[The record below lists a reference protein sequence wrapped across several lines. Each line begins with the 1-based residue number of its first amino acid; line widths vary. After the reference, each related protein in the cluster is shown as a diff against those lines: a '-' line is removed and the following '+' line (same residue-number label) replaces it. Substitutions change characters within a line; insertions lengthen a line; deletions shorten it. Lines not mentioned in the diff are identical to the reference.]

1 MCGLVGVATVRGR
14 TPSVD
19 RAGLAAMRDRL
30 AHRGPDGDGLWMQGP
45 VGLGHRR
52 LAVVGPGE
60 GGAQPLASA
69 CGRHVLV
76 YNGELYN
83 DAEVRAALR
92 REGFGQSGPLRE
104 LLQEGDAQG
113 VCDTPTVLAA
123 LMAWGAE
130 GLGRLRGMYALA
142 WFDASRDVLTLA
154 RDPLGI
160 KPLLAWRGT
169 VPGGSG
175 GGEEVVFASEVGA
188 ILAHPHISARPDFA
202 AVGSYITTI
211 RRTLGSRTMF
221 DGVRGVKPGEW
232 IGFDLSG
239 EGIVERRGAIPLG
252 AGLGGRSESSGER
265 GGDADPDEAIARTR
279 EIVADSVRRHLR
291 SDVPLCALLS
301 GGLDSTIIC
310 AETRRHIGELQTF
323 CTGAIDA
330 GDAGSPD
337 FAMARLAAAHLG
349 TAHTERAIDRDS
361 FLEQWGWMVGR
372 LGLPLST
379 PNEVGIHGIAACL
392 RERGNVVALS
402 GEGADELFGGY
413 DRPLASAWRWIEG
426 GGHARDL
433 GDFVLA
439 DGAWVPAEAKSR
451 FLRPVFWEAIERDA
465 AMIETYR
472 DGLGE
477 CVADAEARGWRGH
490 EAMMQAVL
498 GWHRRVNLVGLL
510 ERLDGATMLAGVE
523 GRTPLADAGVAAWAE
538 GLPIGLKFSPG
549 DTATDSAHTKLAL
562 RRSFAAHV
570 PEAILH
576 RPKASFPLPFQTW
589 MRGAV
594 GVLDGSTLVESLF
607 EPAAIA
613 MVRHNPELVWGLAW
627 PMLNLAM
634 WGRRWG
640 W

>member
-1 MCGLVGVATVRGR
+1 VCGLVGVATVRGR

-30 AHRGPDGDGLWMQGP
+30 AHRGPDGDGLWMEGA

-60 GGAQPLASA
+60 GGAQPLVSP

-92 REGFGQSGPLRE
+92 REGRGQSRPLDG
-104 LLQEGDAQG
+104 LLAEGDAQG
-113 VCDTPTVLAA
+113 ACDTPTVLAA
-123 LMAWGAE
+123 LMAWGTE
-130 GLGRLRGMYALA
+130 GLARLRGMFALA
-142 WFDASRDVLTLA
+142 WYDASRDVVTLA

-160 KPLLAWRGT
+160 KPLLVWRGH
-169 VPGGSG
+169 VPG

-188 ILAHPHISARPDFA
+188 ILAHPHFTPRPDFA
-202 AVGSYITTI
+202 VVSSYITTI

-221 DGVRGVKPGEW
+221 DGIRVVRPGEW
-232 IGFDLSG
+232 IALDLSG
-239 EGIVERRGAIPLG
+239 ERIAEKRGSIPLG
-252 AGLGGRSESSGER
+252 AGLIASRGVGSGAGRL
-265 GGDADPDEAIARTR
+265 DAGTEPDEAFARTR
-279 EIVADSVRRHLR
+279 EIVGDSVRRHLR
-291 SDVPLCALLS
+291 SDAPLCALLS
-301 GGLDSTIIC
+301 GGLDSTIVC
-310 AETRRHIGELQTF
+310 AETRRHVDDLQTF

-330 GDAGSPD
+330 GGGGSPD
-337 FAMARLAAAHLG
+337 FEMARLAAVHLG
-349 TAHTERAIDRDS
+349 TAHTERAIDRGA
-361 FLEQWGWMVGR
+361 FLEQWPWMVGR

-379 PNEVGIHGIAACL
+379 PNEVGIHGIAVCL

-426 GGHARDL
+426 GGRASSL
-433 GDFVLA
+433 GEFVLA
-439 DGAWVPAEAKSR
+439 DGAWVPTEAKSR
-451 FLRPVFWEAIERDA
+451 FLRPAFWEAIERDA
-465 AMIETYR
+465 AMVETYR

-477 CVADAEARGWRGH
+477 CVADAGARGWRGH
-490 EAMMQAVL
+490 EALMQAVL

-538 GLPIGLKFSPG
+538 GLPVGLKFSPVER
-549 DTATDSAHTKLAL
+549 AEDSTHTKIAL
-562 RRSFAAHV
+562 RRAFAAHV
-570 PEAILH
+570 PEAILN

-607 EPAAIA
+607 EPAAVA
-613 MVRHNPELVWGLAW
+613 MVRHNPELAWGLAW